1 MQALLAGL
9 CLAPLLYA
17 FVARDSGSPTDESG
31 RPLGPFG
38 SVYSG
43 QCAEGGISPREVIF
57 SALGRSAAIGAGAT
71 ALALLLGVPVGWA
84 LSARRRTPWFL
95 ALCALPLAFP
105 PSAAVSG
112 WLRFLAPGEAVSA
125 FNPLLQGLPTPGP
138 LFSIPGVALL
148 LGLGLWPIVAF
159 EVWPA
164 FARARGEAHA
174 AALLSAT
181 PARAFFRI
189 VLPMSRGEL
198 AAGALLVFVLA
209 ASDFTVSSLLLV
221 RTLPVEVHDQ
231 LAVQRLAS
239 AAWTALPLVVLV
251 VAVTVAL
258 TWGRRRP
265 AWSQEQL
272 AGRENAA
279 ARPWLG
285 YGALAT
291 GLAAGFLLPLVGC
304 LAGALSGGKGLGAA
318 VQSGLPALLVSL
330 RLAAG
335 VALLA
340 LVLGAARVACWP
352 RAAARPL
359 VWAGLFLLAIPGSF
373 LAGGLLAVEGG
384 VRSWGAAW
392 LLPGS
397 LMLAGGC
404 LLRFLYLPLRLA
416 EEGLRAVDPA
426 LLEAAELA
434 GHGRLAR
441 GLGVAL
447 PLAWRHLLAAA
458 GLVFVLALGE
468 LPLADQLSPP
478 GAVPLSV
485 WLFNQQHYGYSE
497 AVFALSLLA
506 GGAAVLGLALAV
518 GLAWLARGKAGEA

>member
-1 MQALLAGL
+1 MRSPAWQDRLAQVLLAGL

-17 FVARDSGSPTDESG
+17 FHGEGSFHSVFG
-31 RPLGPFG
+31 GP
-38 SVYSG
+38 S
-43 QCAEGGISPREVIF
+43 AEGAVGPREAVF
-57 SALGRSAAIGAGAT
+57 SALGRSAAIGAGAM
-71 ALALLLGVPVGWA
+71 ALALLLGVPAGWA

-112 WLRFLAPGEAVSA
+112 WLRFCAPGEAVSA
-125 FNPLLQGLPTPGP
+125 FNPLLQDMPAPGP
-138 LFSIPGVALL
+138 LFSIPGVVLL

-189 VLPMSRGEL
+189 VLPLSRGEL

-221 RTLPVEVHDQ
+221 RTLPVEVDDQ
-231 LAVQRLAS
+231 LAVQRLGS
-239 AAWTALPLVVLV
+239 AAWTALPLVVLIV
-251 VAVTVAL
+251 VVTVAL
-258 TWGRRRP
+258 TWGRRRS
-265 AWSQEQL
+265 AWNQEHL
-272 AGRENAA
+272 AGPALTAA
-279 ARPWLG
+279 ARPWFG
-285 YGALAT
+285 YGL
-291 GLAAGFLLPLVGC
+291 LAAGLAGGFVLPLAGC
-304 LAGALSGGKGLGAA
+304 LAGALSGGKGLSVA

-330 RLAAG
+330 RLAAA

-340 LVLGAARVACWP
+340 MVLGAARVACWP
-352 RAAARPL
+352 RETARPL
-359 VWAGLFLLAIPGSF
+359 VWTGLLLLAIPGSF

-384 VRSWGAAW
+384 VRSWGASGAW
-392 LLPGS
+392 ALSGS
-397 LMLAGGC
+397 LVLAAGW

-416 EEGLRAVDPA
+416 EEALRGLDPA
-426 LLEAAELA
+426 LLEAAELT
-434 GHGRLAR
+434 GHRRLAR

-447 PLAWRHLLAAA
+447 PLAWRHLLAAG

-468 LPLADQLSPP
+468 LPLADKLSPP

-485 WLFNQQHYGYSE
+485 WLFNQQHYGYTE

-506 GGAAVLGLALAV
+506 GVAAVLGLALAV
-518 GLAWLARGKAGEA
+518 ALAWWVRGKVGEA